1 MPLYFLMRLQ
11 HLQLPLRVET
21 REEIKLA
28 SVLKATGLIEAEI
41 HPLKSTGPYLPS
53 QVATVICITEEGKA
67 VLDHWIYERSK
78 PRRARAEPL
87 PAYRTVSQLIQAKS

>member
-21 REEIKLA
+21 REEIKLV

-41 HPLKSTGPYLPS
+41 HPLQSHGSYAPPAT
-53 QVATVICITEEGKA
+53 ATVICITDEGKTELEKWVYGRA
-67 VLDHWIYERSK
+67 PERH
-78 PRRARAEPL
+78 RAEL
-87 PAYRTVSQLIQAKS
+87 NRFKSATAIVASP